1 MLRRT
6 QSADTGGIYNL
17 RLGSYT
23 QCSGISR
30 GITSLEEVGVSFSL
44 HGIPVSRGIAI
55 GRAYLIAPAALDV
68 DHYLV
73 EPPQI
78 EGEIERFRAAL
89 KGVQNELDRL
99 SEDLSADAPS
109 EVGAFINVHSMILN
123 DAMLVQETMDLI
135 RTRRYNVEWA
145 LTEQLE
151 RLSRHFDDIEDEYL
165 RERKADVQQV
175 VERILKALAGGP
187 SAAALVDGAVVQAGD
202 DMIVVA
208 HDISPADMLQFKTQT
223 FQGFVT
229 DLGGRTSHTAI
240 VARSLGIPAAVGVQH
255 ASALIRQDD
264 LIIVDGDRG
273 IVIVDPAP
281 IVLEEYSYR
290 QSEKLLEQKKLQ
302 RLKFS
307 PTQTLC
313 GTKIS
318 LLANIE
324 LPEDARSAVEAGAVG
339 VGLFRTEFLFM
350 NHKDRLPEE
359 DEQFEAYKRAVE
371 LMGGLPVTIR
381 TIDVGADKPLDA
393 IGADGYESAPNPALG
408 LRAIRWSLSE
418 PQMFLTQLRAILRA
432 SAFGQVKILVPMLA
446 HAQEIDQTLD
456 LIREAKRQLDDA
468 GLPYDP
474 GVRIGAMIE
483 IPAAAI
489 ALPLFLK
496 RVDFLSIGT
505 NDLIQY
511 TLAIDRADNAVAH
524 LYDPLHPAVLHLI
537 AFTLREAKRA
547 GVPVSVC
554 GEMAGDPQLTRL
566 LLGMGL
572 TEFSMHPSQLLVV
585 KQEILRAN
593 LAALEKPAADVLA
606 AFEPEEVQSALRC
619 LSQA

>member
-1 MLRRT
+1 
-6 QSADTGGIYNL
+6 
-17 RLGSYT
+17 
-23 QCSGISR
+23 
-30 GITSLEEVGVSFSL
+30 VSFSL
-44 HGIPVSRGIAI
+44 HGIPVSSGIAI

-73 EPPQI
+73 ELAQI
-78 EGEIERFRAAL
+78 ECEIERFRAAL
-89 KGVQNELDRL
+89 KAVQNELERL
-99 SEDLSADAPS
+99 NEDLSADAPS
-109 EVGAFINVHSMILN
+109 EVGAFIHVHTMILN
-123 DAMLVQETMDLI
+123 DAMLVQETIDLV
-135 RTRRYNVEWA
+135 RTRRFNVEWA

-165 RERKADVQQV
+165 RERKADVRQV
-175 VERILKALAGGP
+175 VERILKALAGAP
-187 SAAALVDGAVVQAGD
+187 STAALVDGANGESIEE
-202 DMIVVA
+202 MIVVA
-208 HDISPADMLQFKTQT
+208 HDISPADMLQFKNQT

-240 VARSLGIPAAVGVQH
+240 VARSLGIPAAVGMQH
-255 ASALIRQDD
+255 ASTLIRQDD
-264 LIIVDGDRG
+264 LIIVDGDQG

-281 IVLEEYSYR
+281 IVLEEYTYR
-290 QSEKLLEQKKLQ
+290 QTEKALEHKKLQ

-313 GTKIS
+313 ATKIS
-318 LLANIE
+318 LCANIE
-324 LPEDARSAVEAGAVG
+324 LPDDARAAIEAGAVG
-339 VGLFRTEFLFM
+339 IGLFRTEFLFM
-350 NHKDRLPEE
+350 NHRDRMPEE
-359 DEQFEAYKRAVE
+359 EEQFAAYRHAVE
-371 LMGGLPVTIR
+371 LMSGLPVTIR
-381 TIDVGADKPLDA
+381 TIDVGADKPLDMHGGGEGFETA
-393 IGADGYESAPNPALG
+393 QNPALG

-432 SAFGQVKILVPMLA
+432 SAYGKVKILIPMLA
-446 HAQEIDQTLD
+446 HAQEIDQTLA
-456 LIREAKRQLDDA
+456 LIREAKRQLEDA
-468 GLPYDP
+468 GLSYDP
-474 GVRIGAMIE
+474 KVQIGAMIE

-505 NDLIQY
+505 NDLTQY
-511 TLAIDRADNAVAH
+511 TLAIDRADNSVAH

-547 GVPVSVC
+547 GVPVSIC

-585 KQEILRAN
+585 KQEILRAD
-593 LAALEKPAADVLA
+593 LKRLGEPAADVLA
-606 AFEPEEVQSALRC
+606 AFEPEELQAALSR
-619 LSQA
+619 LAQA